1 MPTGRSSLDFLHG
14 FSKVPTL
21 DLSQTE
27 LRPVTGVPT
36 HMILNST
43 DLAAP
48 GRITRVELIDLA
60 GQWVQLIEGQRVQLI
75 EGQ

>member
-1 MPTGRSSLDFLHG
+1 M
-14 FSKVPTL
+14 PTL

-60 GQWVQLIEGQRVQLI
+60 GQ
-75 EGQ
+75 